1 MTGRSQRN
9 SSAQRPRKSV
19 SIHSIHGSTCGSWNR
34 SVGGSS
40 GDSYDNTMAESIIR
54 FYKTEV
60 IRPHGPWKSID
71 SVEIATL
78 TELVGAIARARPCI
92 PGLLVQQPADHGT
105 DRISL
110 FERSELECYREQMRT
125 ADPAGPTHRA
135 GFAEG
140 KHAHIQ
146 PVRET
151 RGGSGHAGRQVFRRS
166 DPIHGTLV

>member
-1 MTGRSQRN
+1 MHWNRRFMTGRSQRN
-9 SSAQRPRKSV
+9 SSAQQPRKSV

-110 FERSELECYREQMRT
+110 FERSGIGVLSRT
-125 ADPAGPTHRA
+125 DEDGRSCRTHTSCGVCRRQTRTHPTC
-135 GFAEG
+135 
-140 KHAHIQ
+140 
-146 PVRET
+146 P
-151 RGGSGHAGRQVFRRS
+151 
-166 DPIHGTLV
+166 